1 MSLLRL
7 SEPMSLRGRRI
18 FMTGG
23 TGFVGRCLLDY
34 FHETARAFG
43 SEFEVTVLSRSPQ
56 AFLTLYPSYADHPWL
71 RFVAGSLGHLP
82 EPVAGRFTDV
92 LHAAADTHSNTAPL
106 AWLDQLVQGTRNV
119 LDFAIASGAER
130 FLLVSSGAAYGRVPD
145 GVARLQEDAPFAPLT
160 TDAESVYG
168 QGKRLAEHL
177 CVLYS
182 QQHRLACVI
191 ARCFALISEHMPL
204 HGPYAAGNFMR
215 DALAGRDIN
224 IQSDGSS
231 VRSYLHGRDA
241 AHWLVNLMCR
251 GESGQIYNV
260 GSDEPVS
267 ILELAYAVA
276 AQTRQP
282 LDVRVLE
289 AMSSGPRALYV
300 PDVQKASQLGLHVET
315 PLIQAIASTLQ
326 ALGGANLTSSAA

>member
-1 MSLLRL
+1 MSSELLSDPTDL
-7 SEPMSLRGRRI
+7 GGRRI

-34 FHETARAFG
+34 FHESAVRWGAD
-43 SEFEVTVLSRSPQ
+43 FEVTVLSRSPRD
-56 AFLTLYPSYADHPWL
+56 FLALHPGYRDQSWL
-71 RFVAGSLGHLP
+71 CLQQGSLGCLP
-82 EPVAGRFTDV
+82 QSEVYRFTDV

-130 FLLVSSGAAYGRVPD
+130 FLLVSSGAAYGRVPE

-177 CVLYS
+177 CVLY
-182 QQHRLACVI
+182 QQQYGMACVI

-204 HGPYAAGNFMR
+204 QGPYAAGNFVR
-215 DALAGRDIN
+215 DALAGRNID

-241 AHWLVNLMCR
+241 AHWLVSLMRR

-267 ILELAYAVA
+267 ILELAHAVA

-282 LDVRVLE
+282 LDVRVLGN
-289 AMSSGPRALYV
+289 MSSGPRALYV

-315 PLIQAIASTLQ
+315 PLIQSIATTLQ
-326 ALGGANLTSSAA
+326 ALGGANLISSAA